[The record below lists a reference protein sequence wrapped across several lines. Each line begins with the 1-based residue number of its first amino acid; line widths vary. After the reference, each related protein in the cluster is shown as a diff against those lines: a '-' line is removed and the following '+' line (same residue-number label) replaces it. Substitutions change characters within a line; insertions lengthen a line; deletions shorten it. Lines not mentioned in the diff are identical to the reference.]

1 MKSDIKKWIFF
12 SLIAL
17 SILIWIIWT
26 IIFPLFVDERLF
38 LMGDLRGIPI
48 LNPFYGLSIPI
59 AVLLIVYLIKE
70 FKKIKKGDNGEN
82 QE

>member
-1 MKSDIKKWIFF
+1 MKSETKKWIFF

-17 SILIWIIWT
+17 CVLIWIIWT
-26 IIFPLFVDERLF
+26 IFFPLFVDERLF
-38 LMGDLRGIPI
+38 LIGDLSGIPV

-59 AVLLIVYLIKE
+59 GVFLIVYLIKQGI
-70 FKKIKKGDNGEN
+70 KIKKGDNGEN